1 MITNSDTSIEESL
14 KPSTFKEQSLEITIS
29 NSYAAHERV
38 STPLSDFS
46 EELSE
51 TIIYPEKINSPSTSK
66 SSFTEILDERKETE
80 KLNPTETKSPKI
92 SAKTEMN
99 NKNMNTE
106 NSMISSPDPSQAPKR
121 KYNILNDPSF
131 LASNTMPPNLKPPQK
146 PDLHRDDNLVKSLST
161 EKFQFK
167 PQLTSLYM
175 IPTTYK
181 FSIAVNRQNDH
192 FISYASR
199 QLFPYDY
206 WITNQQKLFTLQFNL
221 LRPSVFDLHT
231 DDSNSNFHS
240 ANKKRV
246 HHETYKRFWETNPIS
261 SANNN
266 FIFQN
271 RKFTSP
277 FSFHLSYHIKPE
289 FTKGSLR
296 NYDPIKQYYLFTPK
310 INPDR
315 PILIPQECLNSSDSL
330 NIDQETIPHKVSH
343 PYPHLTKVF
352 DHPLNDKAFKIYNVL
367 ASQDYSY
374 NELIFLTAQSI
385 AFISKKQYK
394 YPSGTYAQAASESDS
409 PSENIPEKYEEF
421 QKIMTVQ
428 KQIEAL
434 LDPYKAINPQY
445 NYLTLLKNIIHG
457 YQTAFYT
464 LSNLQL
470 HLKNLTRSNDEMQNS
485 MNLLRNTFNINP
497 PPGIIFQNN
506 STN

>member
-1 MITNSDTSIEESL
+1 MITNSDTSREESL
-14 KPSTFKEQSLEITIS
+14 KPSTFKTQSLEITIS
-29 NSYAAHERV
+29 NSYAEHERI

-51 TIIYPEKINSPSTSK
+51 TIIYPTEKINSPSTSK

-80 KLNPTETKSPKI
+80 KTEPTEIKSPNI
-92 SAKTEMN
+92 SVKTEMN
-99 NKNMNTE
+99 AE
-106 NSMISSPDPSQAPKR
+106 NSMISTPDPSQAPKR

-146 PDLHRDDNLVKSLST
+146 PDLHRDDPLMKSLST

-175 IPTTYK
+175 IPTSYK
-181 FSIAVNRQNDH
+181 FAIPANRQNDH
-192 FISYASR
+192 FVSYASR
-199 QLFPYDY
+199 QLLPYDY
-206 WITNQQKLFTLQFNL
+206 WTANQQKLFTLQFNL

-246 HHETYKRFWETNPIS
+246 HHETYKRFWEINPIS

-266 FIFQN
+266 YIFQN

-330 NIDQETIPHKVSH
+330 HIDQEKIPHKVSH

-352 DHPLNDKAFKIYNVL
+352 DHPLNDKASKYNVL
-367 ASQDYSY
+367 ASQDYTH

-394 YPSGTYAQAASESDS
+394 YPSESYAQAASGLDS
-409 PSENIPEKYEEF
+409 PIENIPEKYDEF
-421 QKIMTVQ
+421 QKIMNAQ

-434 LDPYKAINPQY
+434 LDPYKAVNPQY
-445 NYLTLLKNIIHG
+445 NYLMLLKNFING

-464 LSNLQL
+464 LSNLRL
-470 HLKNLTRSNDEMQNS
+470 HLKNLTRSNMKCKI
-485 MNLLRNTFNINP
+485 LWIY
-497 PPGIIFQNN
+497 
-506 STN
+506 